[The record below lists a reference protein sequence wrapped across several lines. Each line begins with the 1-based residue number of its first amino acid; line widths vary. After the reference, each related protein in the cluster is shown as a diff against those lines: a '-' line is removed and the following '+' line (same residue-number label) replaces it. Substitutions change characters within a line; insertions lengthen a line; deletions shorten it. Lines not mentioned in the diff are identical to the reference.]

1 MRPASDKPKPASTHV
16 SFCNANH
23 ERPICPNS
31 PIPPLPPTSAPFHD
45 KDRAQRPINHSFP
58 DTTRVISDNTQAPAP
73 THAPPRCIHLAPS
86 SARRATSPVTQAKHS
101 VTHPNNPARRPKHPA
116 SHPHHPTSAPKNK
129 KGRTATGS
137 SPAAMRP
144 LPSGSFKR
152 QPADVTSRS
161 PAPPCRANRAPMPW
175 RSSSSPEPLPS
186 TFSRA

>member
-1 MRPASDKPKPASTHV
+1 MQKSATAHV

-31 PIPPLPPTSAPFHD
+31 PIPPQPPTNALFHD
-45 KDRAQRPINHSFP
+45 THRDQTHTNHSFP
-58 DTTRVISDNTQAPAP
+58 DTNRVISDNTQAHAP
-73 THAPPRCIHLAPS
+73 TNAPPRCIHRAPS
-86 SARRATSPVTQAKHS
+86 SARRATSPIAQAKHS
-101 VTHPNNPARRPKHPA
+101 ATHPNNPARHPKHPA
-116 SHPHHPTSAPKNK
+116 SHPHHPTPAAKNK

-152 QPADVTSRS
+152 QPADVASRS
-161 PAPPCRANRAPMPW
+161 AVPPCRANRAPMPW